1 MCKGISILKARLKQE
16 LFEQYE
22 LAHRIVM
29 RSDTSQPE
37 LHFMYPGPPPI
48 ELPVIQD
55 GQMLIMEWGNRN
67 NKESK
72 LPHTGW
78 CRLES
83 LQSGKWR
90 WLSPE
95 KVLIPADFGLEKSV
109 WFQIKEGI
117 EGIVVHDEHER
128 PHVYMLT
135 TEASVY
141 YQNMTRHDRMPVLVD
156 QEI

>member
-22 LAHRIVM
+22 LAHRITT
-29 RSDTSQPE
+29 RGEATQQE
-37 LHFMYPGPPPI
+37 LHFMYPGAPPI
-48 ELPVIQD
+48 ELPVMQD
-55 GQMLIMEWGNRN
+55 GQLVIMEWGNRN

-72 LPHTGW
+72 LPKTGW

-83 LQSGKWR
+83 LQAGKWR

-109 WFQIKEGI
+109 WFQIKEGM
-117 EGIVVHDEHER
+117 EGVVVHDEHER

-141 YQNMTRHDRMPVLVD
+141 YQNMTRHDRMPVLVG